1 VPVEVERSPP
11 RLSQSPDLEGPKDVV
26 HALEERPDHGADQ
39 QHVGPL
45 DEELSA
51 RREREHDHRY
61 AGDQAKPPELVHPAL
76 AEGLDD
82 PEDPHDQEQEAEH
95 VGDPGEGVL
104 GADEGDDSGDHE
116 QDAEEDEHP
125 ADHAVHQPRDHE
137 LLDARSQEDRAD
149 QDAHSGD
156 RRLVELQDHQCIQ
169 DPDEA
174 EHQPE
179 PSELA
184 QAYEDF
190 PHFTSLC

>member
-1 VPVEVERSPP
+1 MKNCPPVENASTIIATPEIRPNHQNSFIPRSPKAWTIQKIP
-11 RLSQSPDLEGPKDVV
+11 TIRNRKPST
-26 HALEERPDHGADQ
+26 
-39 QHVGPL
+39 
-45 DEELSA
+45 SA
-51 RREREHDHRY
+51 IP
-61 AGDQAKPPELVHPAL
+61 AKVF
-76 AEGLDD
+76 
-82 PEDPHDQEQEAEH
+82 
-95 VGDPGEGVL
+95 L

-156 RRLVELQDHQCIQ
+156 RRLVELQDHQWIQ